1 MKIKKG
7 DAVKIMKGKDAGKTG
22 KVVQILPDDTKVVV
36 EGLNVI
42 MKHMKSQ
49 RRGEK
54 GQRLE
59 FSAPIAAA
67 NVQVVCPKCNK
78 VTRVAYKL
86 LNDGKKQRVC
96 AKCKEA
102 L

>member
-1 MKIKKG
+1 
-7 DAVKIMKGKDAGKTG
+7 MKGKDAGKTG
-22 KVVQILPDDTKVVV
+22 KVVQILPDDNKVVV

-59 FSAPIAAA
+59 FSAPVAAA
-67 NVQVVCPKCNK
+67 NVQVVCSKCNK

-86 LNDGKKQRVC
+86 LNDAKKQRVC